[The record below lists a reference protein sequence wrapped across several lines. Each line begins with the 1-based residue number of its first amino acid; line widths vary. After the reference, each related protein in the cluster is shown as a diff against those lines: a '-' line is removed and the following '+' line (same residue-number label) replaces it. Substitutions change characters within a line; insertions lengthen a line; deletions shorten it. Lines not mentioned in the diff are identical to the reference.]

1 MAQICRVKVYKLK
14 ILLWC
19 LLMCLSRAVAMLWRS
34 VYTVVFFAVLPYF
47 YGWTKRG
54 TMLGVLGAC

>member
-14 ILLWC
+14 ILLWLC
-19 LLMCLSRAVAMLWRS
+19 SSRAVAVLWRS